1 MGLSNGVVKS
11 QFLLSMS
18 SPYHLSH
25 QDIGHFRTFIH
36 RGGLLNL
43 PSGNGYFPLHL
54 ASYKGDVEMVAFL
67 MENMS
72 PEDINHPGFGG
83 CTAIHVAVL
92 MGHLPVVSILA
103 SKGASLIVS
112 IITPVMNIYS

>member
-1 MGLSNGVVKS
+1 
-11 QFLLSMS
+11 
-18 SPYHLSH
+18 
-25 QDIGHFRTFIH
+25 
-36 RGGLLNL
+36 
-43 PSGNGYFPLHL
+43 
-54 ASYKGDVEMVAFL
+54 MVAFL

-112 IITPVMNIYS
+112 IIHYPAAKQYMYNEITRV